1 MSGLEV
7 EDDNVGKVRAV
18 FILSAKDKELFILP
32 ETSSVTCVLESA
44 LRKG

>member
-18 FILSAKDKELFILP
+18 FILSAKDKKLFVLP
-32 ETSSVTCVLESA
+32 ETSSVACVSESA
-44 LRKG
+44 LGKG